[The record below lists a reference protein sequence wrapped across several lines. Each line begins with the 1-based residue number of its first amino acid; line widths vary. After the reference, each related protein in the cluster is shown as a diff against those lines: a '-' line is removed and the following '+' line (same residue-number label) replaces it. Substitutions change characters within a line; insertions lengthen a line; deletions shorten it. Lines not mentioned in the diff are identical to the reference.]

1 MAVFSPAAWMPL
13 GRCAAQRL
21 SWPSIDMAI
30 SASQGGGSTGVL
42 RIKNFGPSC
51 APGKTLPFTYK
62 WIRTSAEWP
71 KGLVDDAFM
80 SNPPE
85 FLRRAQK
92 YCEAKGLILGDS
104 LGSGVHGNVF
114 AVRVFLV
121 DVNPGNISFGEW
133 SFLPLRPG

>member
-1 MAVFSPAAWMPL
+1 
-13 GRCAAQRL
+13 
-21 SWPSIDMAI
+21 
-30 SASQGGGSTGVL
+30 
-42 RIKNFGPSC
+42 
-51 APGKTLPFTYK
+51 
-62 WIRTSAEWP
+62 
-71 KGLVDDAFM
+71 M

-121 DVNPGNISFGEW
+121 DVNPGNISFGE
-133 SFLPLRPG
+133 